1 MYPLLEGVRILEVGK
16 SDSARYCGKIL
27 AELGAEVS
35 MLSSIGTARAEQ
47 RDNQS
52 QPRRTREVFDR
63 YLNQNKAVRT
73 GSGRLADEEE
83 IKRWSE
89 EAELCIL
96 GYEAADMAHLPSALL
111 AGGTSVLAITPFGLT
126 GPNAHAPGGDL
137 IASHAGGYAYHL
149 AFPSSSPEDNP
160 PKRGPAGQSLLF
172 AGLIGAVAA
181 IGALLGT
188 GRGQPSTFMDLSEQE
203 AVASLLF
210 EELAAY
216 NEGHLPAARQ
226 VENAAEGTPVAG
238 GLVGIMPCADGFVM
252 CSPREQHQWDR
263 VVEWLGRP
271 GWAARPEFASP
282 SSRMQH
288 WSQLQAYLS
297 EQTRHMTK
305 RQVHEELQKN
315 KVACF
320 PVNTIKEAFAI
331 EQLDFRKFWH
341 TLNPET
347 SGPAVVLPGLPF
359 LLKST

>member
-52 QPRRTREVFDR
+52 QPGRTREVFDR

-216 NEGHLPAARQ
+216 NEGHLPLRGRWRTRRKVRRLPELGRHYAMRRRICHVFPPRTAPMGSGCGMAGSPRLGCEARICKPVVKDAALVSITGLFERTDPSHD
-226 VENAAEGTPVAG
+226 EAASSRGAAE
-238 GLVGIMPCADGFVM
+238 
-252 CSPREQHQWDR
+252 
-263 VVEWLGRP
+263 
-271 GWAARPEFASP
+271 
-282 SSRMQH
+282 
-288 WSQLQAYLS
+288 
-297 EQTRHMTK
+297 K
-305 RQVHEELQKN
+305 
-315 KVACF
+315 
-320 PVNTIKEAFAI
+320 
-331 EQLDFRKFWH
+331 
-341 TLNPET
+341 
-347 SGPAVVLPGLPF
+347 
-359 LLKST
+359 